1 MNKSK
6 LNMVERQR
14 KRHCNNDKGDDP
26 EIEIEIEIEIEKK
39 RGVGTQR
46 AATLREKRTVEIC

>member
-1 MNKSK
+1 MNKPK

-26 EIEIEIEIEIEKK
+26 EIEIEIKKK
-39 RGVGTQR
+39 REVGMQK
-46 AATLREKRTVEIC
+46 AATLWE